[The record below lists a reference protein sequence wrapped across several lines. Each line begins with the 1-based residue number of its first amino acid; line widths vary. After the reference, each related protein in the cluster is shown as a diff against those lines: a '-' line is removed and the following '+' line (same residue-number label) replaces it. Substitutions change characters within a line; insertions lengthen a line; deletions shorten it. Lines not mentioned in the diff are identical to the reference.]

1 MGLLNLTKPTAQI
14 TILETG
20 ITAAVAVAAVAAV
33 AAVVAAL
40 AVLVLVAATCG
51 YGDLIT
57 HPQHGSGIQAI
68 MKTMTRM
75 MTMTKTCEKH

>member
-20 ITAAVAVAAVAAV
+20 ITAAVAVAAV

>member
-20 ITAAVAVAAVAAV
+20 ITAAVAV

>member
-14 TILETG
+14 TMLETG
-20 ITAAVAVAAVAAV
+20 ITAAVAVAAV

>member
-20 ITAAVAVAAVAAV
+20 ITAAVAVAVAAV